1 MGFTLLMNFYSVLL
15 GLIVG
20 SFANVCIYRIP
31 LGKSIVRP
39 PSSCPQCGNR
49 VRFYDNIPLISYML
63 LRGRC
68 RVCGQR
74 IPLVYPLVEGLFGLL
89 SLVLFS
95 RYGVGF
101 QYILFLIF
109 AGALIV
115 ISFIDFR
122 HQIIPDVLSLPG
134 IAAGLAVTAVYQW
147 AVTGR
152 DVLEGLNLTR
162 FAGGSAP
169 YFMMGEI
176 TWLDSLLGIVAGG
189 GSLFLVAVAF
199 EYLTGKEGMGGG
211 DIKLLAMI
219 GAWLGWQSLIPV
231 VLMSSF
237 SGALVGSV
245 YLLLSGKGLRVKI
258 PFGPFLA
265 LGALLYLFFGV
276 TITNT
281 YFRFFA

>member
-134 IAAGLAVTAVYQW
+134 ITAGLAVTAVYQW

-245 YLLLSGKGLRVKI
+245 YLLLSGK
-258 PFGPFLA
+258 